1 MTARVARAAIR
12 SSAVRAAVAAL
23 GVVLLLGG
31 CSSDRT
37 DGPAVPLDRAKQLTD
52 QEFEALA
59 AAFSPGIEWTGV
71 HYAALPDTTG
81 FCGTQGCEKTGRAE
95 LTARR
100 WARGRIAPGRQQER
114 LDAVS
119 ALWAGRGYQ
128 VTRESRLLDVRTEER
143 HLTVLIGTDG
153 CVEVGVSLFDVADP
167 TAPDGSGQVFGQG
180 PDDRGRTDCASADD
194 PYWSH

>member
-1 MTARVARAAIR
+1 MRASTAVSAA
-12 SSAVRAAVAAL
+12 AAL

-31 CSSDRT
+31 CSSDRADSPT
-37 DGPAVPLDRAKQLTD
+37 IPLDKAKQLTD
-52 QEFEALA
+52 QEFDALA
-59 AAFSPGIEWTGV
+59 ASFSPGIEWTKV

-100 WARGRIAPGRQQER
+100 WARSRISPGKQSER

-119 ALWAGRGYQ
+119 ALWAERGYQ
-128 VTRESRLLDVRTEER
+128 VRRESRLLDVRTEER
-143 HLTVLIGTDG
+143 RLTVLIGADG
-153 CVEVGVSLFDVADP
+153 CVEVGVSLFNVADP

-180 PDDRGRTDCASADD
+180 PDGGKADCASADD